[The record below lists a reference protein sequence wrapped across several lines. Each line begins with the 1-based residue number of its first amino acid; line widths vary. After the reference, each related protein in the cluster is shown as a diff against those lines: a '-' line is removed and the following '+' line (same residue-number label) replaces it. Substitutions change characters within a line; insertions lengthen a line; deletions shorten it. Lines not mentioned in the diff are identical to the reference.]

1 MAQKKQDA
9 SILPI
14 VQQPNKVL
22 RKKAAP
28 IYLGDIKNAR
38 IQKLIAAMRS
48 TLAHTENGVGL
59 AAPQVGES
67 LRIFLASEE
76 AEEIDNREHL
86 NKSRQEIGADEKK
99 LREWRYYV
107 YINPVIKKISRRSLD
122 DAEGCLSVKDK
133 FGMVKRAE
141 KITVEAYDEHGIKFI
156 RGASRFFARV
166 LQHELDHLEGV
177 LFIDKAELLEPIPH
191 RAAHV
196 TPTDPLRQS
205 NHEAS
210 RQATSQ

>member
-1 MAQKKQDA
+1 MIQKKYDA
-9 SILPI
+9 SALPI

-22 RKKAAP
+22 RKKA
-28 IYLGDIKNAR
+28 ISVEVGDIKSPR
-38 IQKLIAAMRS
+38 IQKLIATMRF
-48 TLAHTENGVGL
+48 TLAHTENGIGL

-76 AEEIDNREHL
+76 AEMIDDREHFTK
-86 NKSRQEIGADEKK
+86 NRQEIGAEEKK

-122 DAEGCLSVKDK
+122 DAEGCLSVKEK

-141 KITVEAYDEHGIKFI
+141 KITVEAYDEKGIKFM

-177 LFIDKAELLEPIPH
+177 LFIDKAKLLEP
-191 RAAHV
+191 
-196 TPTDPLRQS
+196 
-205 NHEAS
+205 AS
-210 RQATSQ
+210 RRAVHPTSQ

>member
-9 SILPI
+9 STLPI
-14 VQQPNKVL
+14 VQQPNNVL
-22 RKKAAP
+22 RKKATP
-28 IYLGDIKNAR
+28 IDIGDIKNTR
-38 IQKLIAAMRS
+38 IQKLIAAMKS

-76 AEEIDNREHL
+76 AEMIDDREHL
-86 NKSRQEIGADEKK
+86 NKSRQEIGANEKK
-99 LREWRYYV
+99 SREWHYYV

-122 DAEGCLSVKDK
+122 DAEGCLSVKEK

-141 KITVEAYDEHGIKFI
+141 KITVEAYDEKGVKFV

-177 LFIDKAELLEPIPH
+177 LFIDKAELLEPSSRH
-191 RAAHV
+191 VAHAM
-196 TPTDPLRQS
+196 PTRLPD
-205 NHEAS
+205 
-210 RQATSQ
+210 RQAGRQAASQ